1 MAAGATLSK
10 SSDIAGTLRFAFRV
24 AAMLFSLIAC
34 VPLHYLWRLVRA
46 PSPWPMLFLRSIGWI
61 AGVRRR
67 VTGRPL
73 RRNVFFVSNH
83 LSWLDIPV
91 LAGTNG
97 TAFVAKDDLQRVPL
111 IGWLCSLNK
120 TVFVARGERMG
131 VAEQIA
137 TLRDALAETWAI
149 TIFPEGTTGEGNGL
163 LPFKASLLA
172 VLDPAPEGVMVQ
184 PVLIDYGAAMP
195 DLTWIGDEP
204 GQDNARR
211 VLSRRGSFLTT
222 IRFLEPFDPA
232 DYPGR
237 KAISAEARARMERAL
252 AA

>member
-1 MAAGATLSK
+1 MAASATLSK
-10 SSDIAGTLRFAFRV
+10 SSDIAGTLRFAFRI
-24 AAMLFSLIAC
+24 AALLGSLLAC
-34 VPLHYLWRLVRA
+34 LPLHYLWRLVRA
-46 PSPWPMLFLRSIGWI
+46 TSPWPMLFLRSVGWI
-61 AGVRRR
+61 AGARRR
-67 VTGRPL
+67 VIGRPM

-120 TVFVARGERMG
+120 TVFVARGERMS
-131 VAEQIA
+131 VADQIA

-149 TIFPEGTTGEGNGL
+149 TIFPEGTTGDGAGL

-184 PVLIDYGAAMP
+184 PVLVDYGPAIA
-195 DLTWIGDEP
+195 DIAWLGDEP

-211 VLSRRGSFLTT
+211 ILSRPGSFPAT

-252 AA
+252 A